1 MQEGFG
7 LDIGR
12 IMAVVSP
19 TAVWWYVDS
28 DLRTNARGAAAD
40 GDLRRSRTG
49 APTERQN
56 TPGRPGALRS

>member
-7 LDIGR
+7 LGIGR

-19 TAVWWYVDS
+19 TAVRWYVDS

-49 APTERQN
+49 VPTERQDI
-56 TPGRPGALRS
+56 PGQPDALRS